1 MTWLR
6 DHKRKTFEDS
16 LEVDDDDGPAWIRA
30 QTQELRQ
37 REYIDRMR
45 EFEGKLQEIR
55 EIERRE
61 KDKARF
67 ETENDDRIKR
77 RKKVEHDNDEIYLVD
92 DYESDSEKQEQSKD
106 NKTGLSN
113 EVLKLL
119 EKIGEHPDQGSAFG
133 KEDPVEDGIND
144 GGTKIFFTSRTHS
157 QLSQFVGQLR
167 LTAFPPVVQSAELE
181 MESVKE
187 VPLSSRKQLC
197 IHPKVSKLQDT
208 TQQND
213 ACHEMQKKESTR
225 CEFLLTNSKLSD
237 RVKSTDFRNRALAQI
252 RDIEDLADL
261 GKEMKVCPYYESR
274 KVIPSAEIV
283 SLPYQLLLQKSSR
296 KALNI
301 DLKDSVVIIDEAHNI
316 LETMT
321 SLHSL
326 SVTLS
331 QVSRARQGLEIY
343 SSKFSK
349 RLNGGNKIYLAQFI
363 KVISALEKFFISAS
377 KLPSRETS
385 PGKQIDQN
393 SVLSGTA
400 GLVNMYKLEKYLER
414 SKIAFKIETY
424 LQKLD
429 KEEPVFNKGPQ
440 LSLSVVCSFLLALS
454 NPSSEGKLFYA
465 RTDNKELQ
473 LQYLLLDPSEHFR
486 EITQDARCVVLAG
499 GTMEPVNDYM
509 TYLFP
514 YIDKSDVALFSCNHV
529 IPDENLSVSPLSTGP
544 TKVDFLFTFAQRNS
558 EKMMD
563 ELGRTLFNLS
573 MIIPAGLVIFFP
585 SYQYLDQLEVR
596 WKKTNQWDRLSKK
609 KAIFRE
615 PQSASEVDTVLTK
628 YSAEITTNSGA
639 MLFSV
644 VGGKMSEGINF
655 SDNLAR
661 GIIMVGLPFPNLMS
675 AEMIAKRD
683 YIQNQVISNG
693 GTKEQSLEAAKDFYE
708 NLCLRAVNQSIGR
721 AIRHANDY
729 ASIILI
735 DQRYNTERIQKK
747 LPGWIRKKLP
757 QTLYNASFPEVVKAT
772 SSFFKSK

>member
-16 LEVDDDDGPAWIRA
+16 LDVENDDGPAWIRA
-30 QTQELRQ
+30 QTRELRQ
-37 REYIDRMR
+37 REYVDRMR
-45 EFEGKLQEIR
+45 EFEEKLQEIR
-55 EIERRE
+55 QVEQKE

-67 ETENDDRIKR
+67 EPENGDRIKR
-77 RKKVEHDNDEIYLVD
+77 RKKIDYDNDDVYLVD
-92 DYESDSEKQEQSKD
+92 DYESDSEKQKQSS
-106 NKTGLSN
+106 NKTGLSD

-119 EKIGEHPDQGSAFG
+119 EKIGEHPDQESVFDKDDSIDDKMNG
-133 KEDPVEDGIND
+133 

-167 LTAFPPVVQSAELE
+167 LTSFPPVVQSAGLE
-181 MESVKE
+181 SESVKE
-187 VPLSSRKQLC
+187 IPLSSRKQLC
-197 IHPKVSKLQDT
+197 IHPKVSKLRDT

-213 ACHEMQKKESTR
+213 ACHDMQKKESTR
-225 CEFLLTNSKLSD
+225 CEFLLTNNKLSD

-261 GKEMKVCPYYESR
+261 GKEMNVCPYYESR

-316 LETMT
+316 LETMS
-321 SLHSL
+321 SLYSL

-349 RLNGGNKIYLAQFI
+349 RLNGANKIYLAQFI
-363 KVISALEKFFISAS
+363 KVVSALEKFFTNAS
-377 KLPSRETS
+377 KQPSKETA
-385 PGKQIDQN
+385 PGKEINQN

-400 GLVNMYKLEKYLER
+400 GLVNMYKLEKYLEK

-424 LQKLD
+424 LEKLA
-429 KEEPVFNKGPQ
+429 KEEQQETKKDQQ
-440 LSLSVVCSFLLALS
+440 LSLSIVCSFLLAIS

-486 EITQDARCVVLAG
+486 EISQDARCVILAG

-509 TYLFP
+509 NYLFP
-514 YIDKSDVALFSCNHV
+514 YVDKSDISLFSCNHV

-544 TKVDFLFTFAQRNS
+544 TKVEFLFTFAQRNS

-563 ELGRTLFNLS
+563 DLGRTLFNLS
-573 MIIPAGLVIFFP
+573 MIIPSGLVIFFP
-585 SYQYLDQLEVR
+585 SYQYLDQLEAR
-596 WKKTNQWDRLSKK
+596 WKRLTNGTVCPKRRPS
-609 KAIFRE
+609 
-615 PQSASEVDTVLTK
+615 SASL
-628 YSAEITTNSGA
+628 
-639 MLFSV
+639 
-644 VGGKMSEGINF
+644 
-655 SDNLAR
+655 NL
-661 GIIMVGLPFPNLMS
+661 
-675 AEMIAKRD
+675 
-683 YIQNQVISNG
+683 
-693 GTKEQSLEAAKDFYE
+693 
-708 NLCLRAVNQSIGR
+708 
-721 AIRHANDY
+721 H
-729 ASIILI
+729 
-735 DQRYNTERIQKK
+735 QK
-747 LPGWIRKKLP
+747 W
-757 QTLYNASFPEVVKAT
+757 TLS
-772 SSFFKSK
+772 

>member
-1 MTWLR
+1 M
-6 DHKRKTFEDS
+6 FEDS
-16 LEVDDDDGPAWIRA
+16 LDVGDDDGPAWIRA
-30 QTQELRQ
+30 QTRELRQ

-45 EFEGKLQEIR
+45 EFEEKLQEIR
-55 EIERRE
+55 KVEQKE

-67 ETENDDRIKR
+67 EPENDDRVKR
-77 RKKVEHDNDEIYLVD
+77 RKKVDNDDHDEVYLVD
-92 DYESDSEKQEQSKD
+92 DYESDSEKQKQPSN
-106 NKTGLSN
+106 NKNGLSN

-119 EKIGEHPDQGSAFG
+119 EKIGEHPDQESVFNKDDSVDDSVNGR
-133 KEDPVEDGIND
+133 
-144 GGTKIFFTSRTHS
+144 GTKIFFTSRTHS

-167 LTAFPPVVQSAELE
+167 LTSFPPVVHSADLE
-181 MESVKE
+181 SESVKE
-187 VPLSSRKQLC
+187 IPLSSRKQLC
-197 IHPKVSKLQDT
+197 IHPKVSKLRDT

-225 CEFLLTNSKLSD
+225 CEFLLNNNKLSD
-237 RVKSTDFRNRALAQI
+237 RVKSTDFRNHALAQI

-261 GKEMKVCPYYESR
+261 GKEMNVCPYYESR

-301 DLKDSVVIIDEAHNI
+301 DLKDSVVVIDEAHNI
-316 LETMT
+316 LETMS
-321 SLHSL
+321 SLYSL

-349 RLNGGNKIYLAQFI
+349 KLNGGNKIYLAQFI
-363 KVISALEKFFISAS
+363 KVVSALEKFLINAS
-377 KLPSRETS
+377 QQPSKETA
-385 PGKQIDQN
+385 PGKEINQN
-393 SVLSGTA
+393 TVLSGTA
-400 GLVNMYKLEKYLER
+400 GLVNMYKLEKYLEK

-424 LQKLD
+424 LEKLEREQQQES
-429 KEEPVFNKGPQ
+429 KNTPQQ
-440 LSLSVVCSFLLALS
+440 LSLSIVCSFLLAIS

-486 EITQDARCVVLAG
+486 EISHDARCVILAG

-509 TYLFP
+509 NYLFP
-514 YIDKSDVALFSCNHV
+514 YVDKSDIALFSCNHV

-544 TKVDFLFTFAQRNS
+544 TKVEFLFTFAQRNS

-585 SYQYLDQLEVR
+585 SYQYLDQLEAR

-615 PQSASEVDTVLTK
+615 PKSASDVDAVLTS
-628 YSAEITTNSGA
+628 YSAEIATNSGA

-661 GIIMVGLPFPNLMS
+661 GIVMVGLPFPNLMS

-683 YIQNQVISNG
+683 FIQNQVITNG

-735 DQRYNTERIQKK
+735 DQRYNTHRIQKK
-747 LPGWIRKKLP
+747 LPAWIRKKLP
-757 QTLYNASFPEVVKAT
+757 QPPYNASFPEVVKST
-772 SSFFKSK
+772 SSFFKTK